1 MEKIIQDTL
10 PGMESYAT
18 RVSAYTYE
26 MREAIRELSYEERLQ
41 LVDELHD
48 KHVLGEISEEA
59 FDDGI
64 MVILPEINFSEF
76 DQ

>member
-1 MEKIIQDTL
+1 MEKSIQDTL

-59 FDDGI
+59 LDDGI

>member
-26 MREAIRELSYEERLQ
+26 MREALRELSYEERLRLADQ
-41 LVDELHD
+41 LHD
-48 KHVLGEISEEA
+48 KHVNGEVSEEA
-59 FDDGI
+59 FSDGI
-64 MVILPEINFSEF
+64 MAILPEINFSEF

>member
-1 MEKIIQDTL
+1 
-10 PGMESYAT
+10 MESYAT